1 MKRINNALNYNNAVN
16 YRPAFITALL
26 IAALCLLP
34 SISAA
39 QSQKTDIRPNA
50 ERLLS
55 EALLKAFKGVT
66 HDGAYNFNL
75 EGFAGAHYRETH
87 KADSRVTYS
96 EAGEKYEGVWRI
108 HKDMMCYTYA
118 GNSLSGGCFRVY
130 QIKNCYYFYSSTF
143 IERENELDRD
153 YWTARS
159 VKKGEEPLCIA
170 AMS

>member
-1 MKRINNALNYNNAVN
+1 MNRINYSRN
-16 YRPAFITALL
+16 YRLTL
-26 IAALCLLP
+26 IAGILTATLCLLP
-34 SISAA
+34 SLTAA

-50 ERLLS
+50 ERLSS

-75 EGFAGAHYRETH
+75 EGFAGAHYLETH

-118 GNSLSGGCFRVY
+118 GDSLGGGCFRVY
-130 QIKNCYYFYSSTF
+130 QIKNCYYFYSSAF

-159 VKKGEEPLCIA
+159 VKKGEEPLCVA
-170 AMS
+170 GMS